1 VLPAH
6 DNGQDQSCE
15 CLRFSAI
22 VTMLLPINTN
32 TQKLSFPVKCIW
44 AGHAFTGLKAT
55 LVLTPDPSCFR
66 AHIARTSSHLGSC

>member
-22 VTMLLPINTN
+22 VTMLLPVNTN
-32 TQKLSFPVKCIW
+32 TQNLSFPVKCIW
-44 AGHAFTGLKAT
+44 AGHDFT
-55 LVLTPDPSCFR
+55 V
-66 AHIARTSSHLGSC
+66 